1 MDAIDRKIVALLQED
16 ASLSLA
22 QIAHRVG
29 LSQSPCWK
37 RIQRLEK
44 AGVILKRVALISPES
59 IGMGLT
65 VFVSIETGDH
75 SSAWLSKFAQTVTA
89 MPEVMEF
96 HRMAGDIDYMLR
108 VAVPDMQ
115 AYDAFYKR
123 LIDTMPLKNVTSRFS
138 MERIKST
145 TAYPLP
151 AETRNPE
158 IGSRSSIAL
167 TSIALAEGERR
178 GDRYAA
184 VRASGGGQRQGYRR
198 ATILH
203 PGAFHDRARPQ
214 DRESRQPRARR
225 SRPRNGRPAS
235 ISPPAT
241 G

>member
-1 MDAIDRKIVALLQED
+1 MDAIDRKIVVLLQED

-44 AGVILKRVALISPES
+44 TGVILKRVALISPES
-59 IGMGLT
+59 IGVGLS

-138 MERIKST
+138 MERVKST

-151 AETRNPE
+151 AE
-158 IGSRSSIAL
+158 
-167 TSIALAEGERR
+167 
-178 GDRYAA
+178 
-184 VRASGGGQRQGYRR
+184 
-198 ATILH
+198 
-203 PGAFHDRARPQ
+203 
-214 DRESRQPRARR
+214 PR
-225 SRPRNGRPAS
+225 
-235 ISPPAT
+235 SPPASKKKL
-241 G
+241 

>member
-1 MDAIDRKIVALLQED
+1 MATNSQDMDAIDRKIVVLLQDD

-22 QIAHRVG
+22 EIAHRVG

-44 AGVILKRVALISPES
+44 AGIILKRVALVSPES
-59 IGMGLT
+59 IGVGLS

-75 SSAWLSKFAQTVTA
+75 STTWLAKFAQTVTA

-108 VAVPDMQ
+108 VAVPNMQ

-123 LIDTMPLKNVTSRFS
+123 LIDTMPLKNVTSRFA

-151 AETRNPE
+151 ADPRNPKE
-158 IGSRSSIAL
+158 AKKKG
-167 TSIALAEGERR
+167 
-178 GDRYAA
+178 
-184 VRASGGGQRQGYRR
+184 
-198 ATILH
+198 
-203 PGAFHDRARPQ
+203 
-214 DRESRQPRARR
+214 
-225 SRPRNGRPAS
+225 
-235 ISPPAT
+235 
-241 G
+241 

>member
-1 MDAIDRKIVALLQED
+1 MAAGTQDMDAIDRKIVALLQDD

-44 AGVILKRVALISPES
+44 NGVILKRVALVSPES

-108 VAVPDMQ
+108 VSVPNMQ

-123 LIDTMPLKNVTSRFS
+123 LIDTMPLKNVTSRFA

-151 AETRNPE
+151 ADPRNPKE
-158 IGSRSSIAL
+158 AKNSVSKVRQNTLATPNSRALDSSASTIRAPSLRPRYAGSTATVRTSARSSHITCSA
-167 TSIALAEGERR
+167 
-178 GDRYAA
+178 
-184 VRASGGGQRQGYRR
+184 
-198 ATILH
+198 
-203 PGAFHDRARPQ
+203 PQ
-214 DRESRQPRARR
+214 
-225 SRPRNGRPAS
+225 
-235 ISPPAT
+235 PAT
-241 G
+241 VSPSSATQKSWTSS

>member
-1 MDAIDRKIVALLQED
+1 MATINQDMDAIDRKIVALLQDD

-44 AGVILKRVALISPES
+44 VGVIQKRVALINPEA

-75 SSAWLSKFAQTVTA
+75 STTWLSKFAQTVTA

-115 AYDAFYKR
+115 AYDTFYKK
-123 LIDTMPLKNVTSRFS
+123 LIGTVALKNVTSRFA

-145 TAYPLP
+145 TALP
-151 AETRNPE
+151 IP
-158 IGSRSSIAL
+158 
-167 TSIALAEGERR
+167 
-178 GDRYAA
+178 
-184 VRASGGGQRQGYRR
+184 
-198 ATILH
+198 
-203 PGAFHDRARPQ
+203 
-214 DRESRQPRARR
+214 
-225 SRPRNGRPAS
+225 
-235 ISPPAT
+235 
-241 G
+241 